1 MHVDEYIL
9 LEKDG
14 VQFGVGSTKSGLGVV
29 LYASKEKGDVSSS
42 SSDKYKVVATNGSEV
57 ILSSLT
63 EDLSISDTLA
73 SMEGDVVFAA
83 LDLLDK
89 SSIIGRKK
97 GERIEVWRY
106 QRFDGFGHMIAEST
120 ESTPVAI
127 DWYDDFSSFS
137 SLLWEGLDGYNE
149 LIVDVEGGVR
159 RFKK

>member
-1 MHVDEYIL
+1 MHVDEYTL

-42 SSDKYKVVATNGSEV
+42 SSDKYKVVATTGSEV

-97 GERIEVWRY
+97 GERI
-106 QRFDGFGHMIAEST
+106 
-120 ESTPVAI
+120 
-127 DWYDDFSSFS
+127 
-137 SLLWEGLDGYNE
+137 
-149 LIVDVEGGVR
+149 
-159 RFKK
+159 

>member
-1 MHVDEYIL
+1 MASSLVWVPQRAALVWFCMLQKKKGMYLRL
-9 LEKDG
+9 L
-14 VQFGVGSTKSGLGVV
+14 QISIRSWRH
-29 LYASKEKGDVSSS
+29 
-42 SSDKYKVVATNGSEV
+42 GSEV